1 MFVYIATYTYTHI
14 HIVDTGG
21 GGGGS
26 GDYSLNSVGLGVCES
41 QVDFQLVHVFNSFQ
55 FFSIL
60 FSSLES
66 HLIAYVYL
74 KPLLVG

>member
-1 MFVYIATYTYTHI
+1 MFVYICAKYMFTATYTYTHI

-41 QVDFQLVHVFNSFQ
+41 QVDFQ
-55 FFSIL
+55 
-60 FSSLES
+60 
-66 HLIAYVYL
+66 
-74 KPLLVG
+74 